1 MSSIHFPPIAP
12 GNLNA
17 IKAQVQ
23 SMPAATGAQKS
34 LKKHVLKFL
43 DEIADGC
50 ISKKDLK
57 SLTGKIRKDLAKM
70 ASGGC
75 GKPKGCCCS
84 KGGDPIMNSVAFGYS
99 AKSANGQTQ
108 SVSFAFAASSSGG
121 GQVRSAKSRMMAQKM
136 ASLGKGGMSFER
148 MVHEFMKDV
157 VEEQQKK
164 VKGLMKKAK
173 AAAAAADGK
182 GGGAGGAKGAGGK
195 GGAAG
200 ENSMAVMMEDLKF
213 EIQTLTQMMQA
224 LSAINNTMHQNSMN
238 SIRKIAA

>member
-1 MSSIHFPPIAP
+1 
-12 GNLNA
+12 
-17 IKAQVQ
+17 
-23 SMPAATGAQKS
+23 
-34 LKKHVLKFL
+34 
-43 DEIADGC
+43 
-50 ISKKDLK
+50 
-57 SLTGKIRKDLAKM
+57 M

-75 GKPKGCCCS
+75 GKPKGCCGS

-108 SVSFAFAASSSGG
+108 SVSFAFAATSTGG

-173 AAAAAADGK
+173 AAAAAADGAKGSK
-182 GGGAGGAKGAGGK
+182 GGGGAKGAGGK

-238 SIRKIAA
+238 SIRQIRA